1 MCKARTDQTGWQP
14 LSAESR
20 PSLLAHFLALNDE
33 DRRLRF
39 NQPTRDWTI
48 KHYVDGIDFE
58 RDTVFGVYDS
68 PMTLD
73 GVGHFVTLRDNDRPR
88 AAEFGV
94 SVLQTARGRGIGSA
108 LLERAI
114 THARGMQFS
123 TLWLHFQSDNDAMM
137 RIARKTGMT
146 IRCAYGEADAWLALS
161 SADDPIAVRDNHCI
175 KSRGHLHDVSHQ
187 CSRDL
192 ASGMPQVGA
201 GLDAT
206 AGRTAN
212 SPA

>member
-1 MCKARTDQTGWQP
+1 MCKARTDQTGWHTLTAQ
-14 LSAESR
+14 SR

-48 KHYVDGIDFE
+48 RHYVDAIDFE

-68 PMTLD
+68 QLTLD
-73 GVGHFVTLRDNDRPR
+73 GVGHVVTLRDDDRPR

-94 SVLQTARGRGIGSA
+94 SVSQSARRRGIGSA

-114 THARGMQFS
+114 THARSMQFS
-123 TLWLHFQSDNDAMM
+123 TLWIHFQSDNDAMM
-137 RIARKTGMT
+137 RVARKAGMT
-146 IRCAYGEADAWLALS
+146 IQCAYGEADAWLALP
-161 SADDPIAVRDNHCI
+161 SADGPTAVQDNHCI
-175 KSRGHLHDVSHQ
+175 KPRGDLHGVSLQ
-187 CSRDL
+187 CSREM
-192 ASGMPQVGA
+192 ASGMLQVGA

-206 AGRTAN
+206 ADRPAN
-212 SPA
+212 SPG